1 MTGTLTWGQTI
12 KGLLI
17 GGPVLAAMFY
27 FTESLD
33 RSERR
38 DIDRAYVQ
46 RVLEPCG
53 DAIRLGDY
61 DEFEN
66 LSCRDKLDDLAD
78 VPLNWR

>member
-1 MTGTLTWGQTI
+1 MTDTLTWGQTI

-17 GGPVLAAMFY
+17 GLPVLAAMFHL
-27 FTESLD
+27 TESLD

-38 DIDRAYVQ
+38 DIDRAYFQ
-46 RVLEPCG
+46 RVLEPCS

-66 LSCRDKLDDLAD
+66 LSCREKLDDLAD